1 MYVHAATA
9 NESNEQNAKN
19 HCSMVSRNGSD
30 DGRNT
35 SHTSKAD
42 MMVITAPNAR
52 TRTHTHARMHA
63 RTHTH
68 THAQTYNR
76 RQELIMILVAI
87 VLKSLQERLIQSYR
101 GVTWEASGRQSALG
115 EWRGAK
121 RASISQ
127 GYSLRRCG
135 IAIGG

>member
-52 TRTHTHARMHA
+52 THA
-63 RTHTH
+63 HTH

-76 RQELIMILVAI
+76 SQELIMILVAI